1 MSGVLLT
8 GFEPFDG
15 SPTNASWEAVERAT
29 QLWDTHPAWG
39 QTPALDGVAIPTLET
54 LLLPVEFDTAAALLV
69 SHTATYQPKLVIS
82 TGVNAGSSTV
92 ALERLAVNLRD
103 ARIADASGHQPI
115 DVTIDAQAPAARW
128 SSLPLR
134 HIAASLDAAHIP
146 HSLSMTAGTYVCND
160 VFFALMGIA
169 SRLGMTAGFIHVPAS
184 PSMNTTGPTMPTAL
198 VADAL
203 VRACATA
210 WTTAAMHRPSASP
223 SQ

>member
-8 GFEPFDG
+8 GFEPFGG
-15 SPTNASWEAVERAT
+15 SPSNASWEAVELAAG
-29 QLWDTHPAWG
+29 LWDTHPAWG
-39 QTPALDGVAIPTLET
+39 ETTALDGVAPPTLEIM
-54 LLLPVEFDTAAALLV
+54 LLPVEFGTAAALLV
-69 SHTATYQPKLVIS
+69 DHILTNRPTLVIA

-128 SSLPLR
+128 TSLPLR
-134 HIAASLDAAHIP
+134 DIAASLDEAQIP

-169 SRLGMTAGFIHVPAS
+169 SRLGVTAGFIHVPAS

-203 VRACATA
+203 VRVCVAA
-210 WTTAAMHRPSASP
+210 WTTAVGHRPSAGP